1 MIHQG
6 SPTRDFMPI
15 NQTRTEGSHDQG
27 FGPMT
32 SKSAAENKY
41 PDPPPVKPG
50 WLELTQAV
58 FNHSVARWDKENCDG
73 GLHWQIFTFNAGYN
87 YKNSISN
94 GCFFNIASRLAR
106 YTGNST
112 YADWATYSPYWMAYI
127 HGGGKCVNRTDTQW
141 SYNAGI
147 FLQGAAVMCNLTRSD
162 VWKTWT
168 DGLVKQPLKEFVK
181 DGVIFK
187 PAREPARG
195 CDLNGSSFKGYSIR
209 WLVSTIKMAP
219 HITDTIYPIM
229 QATATAA
236 ALACSESD
244 ASFRGLPG
252 TACGFYGQINA
263 GLKDSSVLGNKCCYR
278 RYSSAV
284 CKTKETAGIQGYPYE
299 EPRKCLEKGYVQGG
313 GNPETNTCG
322 TTGLKNQPQSR
333 NHPKTKWKKIT
344 LT

>member
-1 MIHQG
+1 MIDYWYMTGDTSYNAATSQAMIHQG

-50 WLELTQAV
+50 WLELTQTV
-58 FNHSVARWDKENCDG
+58 FNHYVARWDKENCDG

-112 YADWATYSPYWMAYI
+112 YADWATTISKWEQKAGLVTKVFAVLDGI
-127 HGGGKCVNRTDTQW
+127 HIDHGGGKCVNRTDTQW

-147 FLQGAAVMCNLTRSD
+147 FLQGAAVMYNLTKSD
-162 VWKTWT
+162 VWKTRT
-168 DGLVKQPLKEFVK
+168 DGLVKHSLKEFVK

-187 PAREPARG
+187 PAWEPARG
-195 CDLNGSSFKGYSIR
+195 CDLNGSSFKEYYIR

-219 HITDTIYPIM
+219 HITDTIYSIM

-244 ASFRGLPG
+244 TFFRGLPG
-252 TACGFYGQINA
+252 TACGFYGQVNA
-263 GLKDSSVLGNKCCYR
+263 GLKDSSVLGNKCALSMPSC
-278 RYSSAV
+278 
-284 CKTKETAGIQGYPYE
+284 
-299 EPRKCLEKGYVQGG
+299 
-313 GNPETNTCG
+313 
-322 TTGLKNQPQSR
+322 
-333 NHPKTKWKKIT
+333 T
-344 LT
+344 LS